1 MTARLSIII
10 VSWNVKDDLLR
21 CVASLRDNP
30 PPDPVE
36 QIVVD
41 NASADATVEALRR
54 QYPEVAVIAN
64 AENVG
69 FAAACNQGIAR
80 AQGDY
85 ILLLNPDTIVHPHA
99 LDEMAAFLDA
109 NPGVGACG
117 PKLLNEDGSVQG
129 SVRRFPT
136 FGAVLYSHTVCRV
149 LGLFRRQHRRWMMKD
164 FTFDQQ
170 ADVDQLMG
178 AAMMVR
184 RSVIDEVGP
193 LDVDFFMYFEDVD
206 WCYRIK
212 EAGWRIVFVP
222 EAVITH
228 LGGRSS
234 VQAPFRRIM
243 MLRSLLAFFRKHRRR
258 LPMFLFTAAFKFA
271 LVVRNVCHL
280 VIGFLAYVFACL
292 VPDRNRK
299 SSARKKIILHAQLL
313 SRHLWH
319 VLSM

>member
-10 VSWNVKDDLLR
+10 VSWNVRDDLLR

-30 PPDPVE
+30 PCNRVE
-36 QIVVD
+36 QIVID
-41 NASADATVEALRR
+41 NASVDGSVEAVRR

-69 FAAACNQGIAR
+69 FATACNQGIAR

-85 ILLLNPDTIVHPHA
+85 ILLLNPDTIVHAHA
-99 LDEMAAFLDA
+99 LDDLAAFLDA
-109 NPGVGACG
+109 NPGVAACG

-136 FGAVLYSHTVCRV
+136 FGAALYSHTVCRL
-149 LGLFRRQHRRWMMKD
+149 LGLFRRQHRQYMMKD
-164 FTFDQQ
+164 FSFDRQ
-170 ADVDQLMG
+170 ADIDQLMG

-184 RSVIDEVGP
+184 RSVVDEVGP
-193 LDVDFFMYFEDVD
+193 LDADFFMYYEDVD

-212 EAGWRIVFVP
+212 QAGWRIVFVP

-234 VQAPFRRIM
+234 AQAPLKRIM
-243 MLRSLLAFFRKHRRR
+243 MLKSLLAFFRKHRGR
-258 LPMFLFTAAFKFA
+258 LPMLLFTAAFKFA

-280 VIGFLAYVFACL
+280 VTGFLAYVFACL
-292 VPDRNRK
+292 VPDCSRK
-299 SSARKKIILHAQLL
+299 SSARKKLILHAQLL